1 MKARIGIKRMAFVAF
16 VGVAVIMLTSCMHMA
31 LGMIDILQEVDYQL
45 AEYTGTSAGS
55 YSSSSSYSAR
65 PAETSYQ
72 KAPVNVYMT
81 AAAQQVD
88 RQISQV
94 WQQCE
99 QEGIRDYD
107 GNGVTNCCDKA
118 TAFCIKW
125 RRQYSRRVRLC
136 QQMRD
141 LDHMYVQIWLDGYGW
156 WSVDPRWTSNGTHD
170 MKQVWKYLYDRDYD
184 DVDAYWVKVFSSYIY

>member
-1 MKARIGIKRMAFVAF
+1 MKARIRIKRMAFVAF
-16 VGVAVIMLTSCMHMA
+16 VGAAVMMLTSCA
-31 LGMIDILQEVDYQL
+31 QLLFLAAAGMIYE
-45 AEYTGTSAGS
+45 AAS
-55 YSSSSSYSAR
+55 YESPSSSTAASYSSSYSAR

>member
-16 VGVAVIMLTSCMHMA
+16 VGVAVMMLTSCA
-31 LGMIDILQEVDYQL
+31 QLLFLAAAGMIYE
-45 AEYTGTSAGS
+45 AAS
-55 YSSSSSYSAR
+55 YESPSSSTAASYSSSYSAR
-65 PAETSYQ
+65 PTETSYQ
-72 KAPVNVYMT
+72 KAPVNVYTT

-88 RQISQV
+88 RQISQI

-125 RRQYSRRVRLC
+125 RRQYTRRVRLC

>member
-16 VGVAVIMLTSCMHMA
+16 GGAAVMMLTSCAQMLFLA
-31 LGMIDILQEVDYQL
+31 AAGMIYE
-45 AEYTGTSAGS
+45 AAS
-55 YSSSSSYSAR
+55 YESPSSSTAASYSSSYSAR

-99 QEGIRDYD
+99 MEGIRDYD
-107 GNGVTNCCDKA
+107 GNGETNCCDRA

-170 MKQVWKYLYDRDYD
+170 MKQVWKYRYDRDYD